1 MKTTIKAFII
11 AAVSLLSGAAFM
23 TSCSDYQDE
32 IDALDYRVTVLEKL
46 ANEVN
51 NNVASLQKFVAA
63 MQNYDYITNVTT
75 DSEGNVIITFANAGS
90 FTIKNGADGT
100 QPPISIGVGDDGNYY
115 WMLNGK
121 FILVNGNKVGVNST
135 LPQLRINSSG
145 FWEYSIDGGTTW
157 IETGASAKGSDAETK
172 ILSIEM
178 DETGKYVVIKTS
190 DGKEYKI
197 PYTAGFGIVYVET
210 VNINESMGGT
220 VTMKKSDEQKKLS
233 VTCTPSNATY
243 TDVIWCI
250 TEWQSL
256 DGTTSFKTSP
266 IRIASDGMIHVTD
279 ACKAKV
285 RAIAKFGLDSS
296 VYAEVIVTVTND

>member
-1 MKTTIKAFII
+1 MKTTIKAFIF

-51 NNVASLQKFVAA
+51 NNVASLQKFVTA

-75 DSEGNVIITFANAGS
+75 DSEGNVIITFANAGA

-115 WMLNGK
+115 WMLNGA
-121 FILVNGNKVGVNST
+121 FILVNGQKVGVNST
-135 LPQLRINSSG
+135 LPQLRINDNG

-157 IETGASAKGSDAETK
+157 IETGASAKGSDAQTK

-197 PYTAGFGIVYVET
+197 PYTAGYGIVYVES
-210 VNINESMGGT
+210 VNVNEAIGGT
-220 VTMKKSDEQKKLS
+220 VTMKKSDDQKTLT

-243 TDVIWCI
+243 TDVIWTI
-250 TEWQSL
+250 TDWESL
-256 DGTTSFKTSP
+256 DGTAAFKTCP
-266 IRIASDGMIHVTD
+266 VRIQSDGTLIVKE

-285 RAIAKFGLDSS
+285 RAIAKYGINSS
-296 VYAEVIVTVTND
+296 VYADVIVTVTND